1 MSNFC
6 VAQDRTRVFGPRETG
21 QEGVHE
27 VLRSRKPAEN
37 AARRQ
42 KGHFVRGVNLLGTIV
57 NTLAIIVGSLLG
69 IIFRG
74 GIPKKYQ
81 ITIMQAIS
89 LAVILIGLKM
99 AFKTDALLLVIFSL
113 VIGSIFGE
121 FLKIEDRLE
130 NMGKRLET
138 RFAKT
143 GNGGIAKGFVVA
155 SLVFCVGSMAIVG
168 SMESGLTGNHQTLF
182 AKSALDGLTSIIFS
196 STLGIGVLF
205 SSISVFVYQGFIT
218 MTASLM
224 KPFLIPPVINQMSGV
239 GGLLIMAIGINLLEI
254 KKINVGNM
262 LPAIF
267 IPLIYDMLKQ
277 LVNLF

>member
-1 MSNFC
+1 M
-6 VAQDRTRVFGPRETG
+6 
-21 QEGVHE
+21 
-27 VLRSRKPAEN
+27 
-37 AARRQ
+37 
-42 KGHFVRGVNLLGTIV
+42 LGAIV
-57 NTLAIIVGSLLG
+57 NTVAIIVGSLLG
-69 IIFRG
+69 VSLRRG
-74 GIPKKYQ
+74 ISDKYKETV
-81 ITIMQAIS
+81 IGAIG
-89 LAVILIGLKM
+89 LAVLLIGLKS
-99 AFKTDALLLVIFSL
+99 ALQTDALLLVIFSL
-113 VIGSIFGE
+113 ALGAVIGEI
-121 FLKIEDRLE
+121 LHIEDRLE
-130 NMGKRLET
+130 AVGRWIGNRLGRAGE
-138 RFAKT
+138 
-143 GNGGIAKGFVVA
+143 GVSQGFVTA